1 MSDLYD
7 QAFNQLAAVI
17 DKAAGQGE
25 ETLAEGLHA
34 VLNLM
39 TALRVEQIHADERDI
54 AANYAAQLRQLSN
67 DLGQA
72 AGNIEETLRRDGA

>member
-17 DKAAGQGE
+17 GVEAFGE
-25 ETLAEGLHA
+25 RLVGVDL
-34 VLNLM
+34 LDPQ
-39 TALRVEQIHADERDI
+39 RERDI

>member
-25 ETLAEGLHA
+25 ETLAEGLHDHEHQPI
-34 VLNLM
+34 
-39 TALRVEQIHADERDI
+39 TTR
-54 AANYAAQLRQLSN
+54 
-67 DLGQA
+67 
-72 AGNIEETLRRDGA
+72 